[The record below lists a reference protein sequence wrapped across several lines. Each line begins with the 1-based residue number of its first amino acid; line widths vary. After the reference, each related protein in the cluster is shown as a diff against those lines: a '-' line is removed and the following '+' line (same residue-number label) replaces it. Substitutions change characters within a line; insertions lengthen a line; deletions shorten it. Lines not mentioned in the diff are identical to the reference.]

1 MAIITLVLGDS
12 GAGKS
17 ASIRNFKKGEAVVI
31 AATKKPLPFKNELET
46 IYTDNYKE
54 VLEAMRSTNAKVII
68 VDDSQYLMA
77 NEFLKRATETGFQKF
92 TEIAQHFWAL
102 LNNAANLPNDK
113 TVYFLH
119 HTELNA
125 NGKEKAKTIGKMLD
139 EKITLEG
146 LFTIVLMTECT
157 EEGHFFRTAS
167 NGTDTVK
174 APMGMFK
181 DVRIDNDLKLVDK
194 SIREFYGIK

>member
-31 AATKKPLPFKNELET
+31 GATNKPLPFKNQLET
-46 IYTDNYKE
+46 IYSDNYAE
-54 VLEAMRSTNAKVII
+54 VLKAMRETSAKVII

-77 NEFLKRATETGFQKF
+77 NEYMRRSTENGFQKF
-92 TEIAQHFWAL
+92 TEIGQHFWAL

-146 LFTIVLMTECT
+146 LFTIVLLAECT
-157 EEGHFFRTAS
+157 DEGHFFRTAS
-167 NGTDTVK
+167 NGMDTVK
-174 APMGMFK
+174 SPMGMFK
-181 DVRIDNDLKLVDK
+181 DARISNDLKLVDTT
-194 SIREFYGIK
+194 IREFYGIK

>member
-17 ASIRNFKKGEAVVI
+17 ASLRNFKKGEALVVG
-31 AATKKPLPFKNELET
+31 ATNKPLPFKNNLDT
-46 IYTDNYKE
+46 VYTDKYKE
-54 VLEAMRSTNAKVII
+54 VLDAIKSTECNTII
-68 VDDSQYLMA
+68 IDDSQYLMA
-77 NEFLKRATETGFQKF
+77 NEYMRRSSETGFQKF
-92 TEIAQHFWAL
+92 TEIGQHFWAL
-102 LNNAANLPNDK
+102 MNNAANLPINK

-146 LFTIVLMTECT
+146 LFSIVLLAECT
-157 EEGHFFRTAS
+157 DEGHFFRTAS

-174 APMGMFK
+174 TPIGMFDK
-181 DVRIDNDLKLVDK
+181 ARIDNDLKFVDK
-194 SIREFYGIK
+194 TIREFYGV

>member
-17 ASIRNFKKGEAVVI
+17 ASIRNFKKGEALVVG
-31 AATKKPLPFKNELET
+31 ATNKPLPFKNNLET
-46 IYTDNYKE
+46 FYSDSYAK
-54 VLEAMRSTNAKVII
+54 VLEAIKSTSCKTII
-68 VDDSQYLMA
+68 IDDSQYLMA
-77 NEFLKRATETGFQKF
+77 NEYMRRSTETGFQKF
-92 TEIAQHFWAL
+92 TEIGQHFWAL

-139 EKITLEG
+139 EK
-146 LFTIVLMTECT
+146 
-157 EEGHFFRTAS
+157 
-167 NGTDTVK
+167 
-174 APMGMFK
+174 
-181 DVRIDNDLKLVDK
+181 
-194 SIREFYGIK
+194 